1 MSFIS
6 NIEDKDLNPEKESI
20 GGGLQP
26 LIPTGLKLHCVV
38 AGVTI
43 KPEDNYNNECIVVEH
58 HVLEKGNYEGFLV
71 NHKLHVHHDDIK
83 KRDKARTTL
92 LSYDANANGD
102 IKKAIAV
109 GKDVLSNV
117 NFLARSLNGTEIES
131 EINLWEMPDENT
143 GEIRTGNNIKSIFP
157 LSDRDEQDKNI
168 VEKAEEIEDDD
179 IPF

>member
-6 NIEDKDLNPEKESI
+6 NVADKELNPSKEAV

-43 KPEDNYNNECIVVEH
+43 KPEDNYNKECIVIEH
-58 HVLEKGNYEGFLV
+58 HVMEKGQYENFSV

-83 KRDKARTTL
+83 KRDKDRTTL
-92 LSYDANANGD
+92 LAYDSNAKGE
-102 IKKAIAV
+102 ILKAIEAE
-109 GKDVLSNV
+109 KDVLSNV

-131 EINLWEMPDENT
+131 EINLWEMTDIET
-143 GEIRTGNNIKSIFP
+143 GEVRSGNNIKSIFP
-157 LSDRDEQDKNI
+157 LSDRAEQDQKI
-168 VEKAEEIEDDD
+168 VEKAEEIEDD